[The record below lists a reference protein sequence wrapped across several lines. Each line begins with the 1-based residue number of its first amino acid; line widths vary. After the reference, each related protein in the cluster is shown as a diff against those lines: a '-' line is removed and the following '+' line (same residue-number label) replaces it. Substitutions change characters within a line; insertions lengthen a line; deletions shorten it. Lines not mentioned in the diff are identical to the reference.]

1 MMRPLADAAA
11 PQDGAIAFKGLLPRE
26 AAAIAIVADAVTA
39 AREALRLAQRAAP
52 GQQVVIFDL
61 LGDNS
66 PLAELVPDD
75 DPHGI
80 SDAVRYGLSLR
91 ALARPVRSLRRVYVV
106 RGGQESPFDA
116 EVLGSRIWEVW
127 REQIRRGA
135 GLMLVALRSDAGGT
149 ASLLERLDGVV
160 LPRGVPRPSER
171 VHVVGHVG
179 QVELEPRRS
188 QARPAHVP
196 KKRVSTWRWPVA
208 VFVLVAV
215 GGTLIAV
222 WRAGMWP
229 FGSRLPGGTSVQPGA
244 LGTTAASQPT
254 EPSLPASWSVELA
267 NANSLPAAIRRSLE
281 LADSLPAVTVG
292 IGAESSSGA
301 WYRILAGAFLTSSAA
316 DSLAWSLQERLLVLE
331 WCRRRSRG
339 CWRRE
344 FRQILSR
351 YVCRGGGPWASQRT
365 PSGAALGLLSTSELS
380 SHSRRGPRCRLSS
393 TVSTSARFSLRES
406 GANLRCDS
414 QDWNCTDSSHLR
426 IEQSYV
432 STKA

>member
-316 DSLAWSLQERLLVLE
+316 DSLAWSLQERGLAPAGIRVVQAPFAWLLEERVPADSVAL
-331 WCRRRSRG
+331 R
-339 CWRRE
+339 
-344 FRQILSR
+344 LSR
-351 YVCRGGGPWASQRT
+351 WRSMGIPAYAIRRGTRAAIYF
-365 PSGAALGLLSTSELS
+365 GAFESFEEGSSLS
-380 SHSRRGPRCRLSS
+380 SLLDSLNVSAILTPRVGS
-393 TVSTSARFSLRES
+393 
-406 GANLRCDS
+406 
-414 QDWNCTDSSHLR
+414 
-426 IEQSYV
+426 
-432 STKA
+432 KP